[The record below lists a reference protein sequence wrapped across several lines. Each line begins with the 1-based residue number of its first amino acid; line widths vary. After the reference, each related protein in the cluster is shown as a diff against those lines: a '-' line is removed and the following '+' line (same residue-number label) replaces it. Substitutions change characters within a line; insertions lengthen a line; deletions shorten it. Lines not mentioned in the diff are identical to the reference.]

1 MRFRACVCVRRNGER
16 IAGKGLL
23 GLFEAIKNEIS
34 PLRARP
40 PKKNSDPRP
49 WAPQPPRRLR
59 SFLGARAPIALK
71 RSGGLFLREG
81 ARLRAFVARF
91 RGFVLR
97 RQRSEGGARRKNE
110 SFEVD
115 STSFSVFPFFLF
127 FFFFFRVRKT
137 GAHTF
142 FSTGTRRVR
151 VRKRKKAFSGS
162 FLSSNGGPRGGMD
175 AWLRPSGRALQNP
188 LGYQL
193 YVKGK

>member
-127 FFFFFRVRKT
+127 FFFRVRKT

>member
-127 FFFFFRVRKT
+127 FFFFSEGER
-137 GAHTF
+137 
-142 FSTGTRRVR
+142 
-151 VRKRKKAFSGS
+151 
-162 FLSSNGGPRGGMD
+162 
-175 AWLRPSGRALQNP
+175 RALTLFFQLAREELELERERKLFLALFFP
-188 LGYQL
+188 PMAALGEAWMPGSVLAAGRYKIL
-193 YVKGK
+193 SDISCT